1 VLVAANAGEAGH
13 WRPACAYIPRMNP
26 SSAAGSNIGPERERD
41 GAVPR
46 WRRVVLWVVV
56 AALLTM
62 LLSALRGVLDKSHM
76 ALAFVLLVLAGSAIE
91 GRAVGLILSVLCFLI
106 FNFFLLPPF
115 YTFRIAQPLDWG
127 VLFAFLVTAGVAAEL
142 LHRQQAAAA
151 RAEQR
156 VREMDRL
163 AALGAESL
171 SVGRAVDA
179 VAAIERVIRTEL
191 PVEDARI
198 ELLAEAAA
206 SPPPLAHRESG
217 RDISTWAARECRIVA
232 LTKEHTTHMEEP
244 SATLA
249 GVLTA
254 ARIYTDLLVPLAVRG
269 RTLGVL
275 RLTDPQGLRFDAAQ
289 ANFAHALA
297 YYAALAAERVR
308 LTTEADRVEA
318 LREAD
323 RLKDALLASVSH
335 DLRTPLTS
343 IRATA
348 HELSEAG
355 EERGT
360 LIEEEAERLNRLV
373 ADLLDLSRLRADAF
387 PLKIETNAAEDLVGA
402 ALQRIRAIPG
412 AAEIVVRLP
421 GDETVP
427 VGRFDFVQSLR
438 ALTNLLENALRHS
451 PAPGSV
457 ELEVRVSDGWLE
469 FDVLDRGPG
478 VNEADREHL
487 FEPFFRSATP
497 GAAGGT
503 GLGLAIADRIA
514 RAQGGAIVYRPRAGA
529 GSVFLLRLPATTL
542 ETG

>member
-1 VLVAANAGEAGH
+1 MATGSRALPEADGRRPAIRLGRVLLWVGVAAVLT
-13 WRPACAYIPRMNP
+13 IVL
-26 SSAAGSNIGPERERD
+26 GSLRD
-41 GAVPR
+41 G
-46 WRRVVLWVVV
+46 
-56 AALLTM
+56 
-62 LLSALRGVLDKSHM
+62 LDKSHI
-76 ALAFVLLVLAGSAIE
+76 ALAFLLLVLAGSAID
-91 GRAVGLILSVLCFLI
+91 GRAVGLILSILCFLA

-115 YTFRIAQPLDWG
+115 YTFRIARSLDWG
-127 VLFAFLVTAGVAAEL
+127 VLLAFLVTAGVAAEL

-151 RAEQR
+151 RAERR

-171 SVGRAVDA
+171 SVARAVDA
-179 VAAIERVIRTEL
+179 VAAIVRVIRAEL

-198 ELLAEAAA
+198 ELLTEPAAA
-206 SPPPLAHRESG
+206 VEARAGQPVGGVETATGGAEPG
-217 RDISTWAARECRIVA
+217 VDIATWAARERRIVA
-232 LTKEHTTHMEEP
+232 LTRERTTHMEAP

-249 GVLTA
+249 SVLPSA
-254 ARIYTDLLVPLAVRG
+254 QGYTDLLVPLTVRG

-275 RLTDPQGLRFDAAQ
+275 RLTDREGLRFDAAQ
-289 ANFAHALA
+289 ASFADALA

-308 LTTEADRVEA
+308 LSAEADRVET

-355 EERGT
+355 EERGV

-387 PLKIETNAAEDLVGA
+387 PLNVETNAAEDLVGA
-402 ALQRIRAIPG
+402 ALQRVRAIPG
-412 AAEIVVRLP
+412 AAEIRVRLP
-421 GDETVP
+421 GDGSVP

-438 ALTNLLENALRHS
+438 ALTNLIENALHHS

-457 ELEVRVSDGWLE
+457 EVEVATNDEDLE
-469 FDVLDRGPG
+469 FRVLDRGPG
-478 VNEADREHL
+478 VAEADRDRL
-487 FEPFFRSATP
+487 FEPFFRSAS
-497 GAAGGT
+497 AAAPGGT
-503 GLGLAIADRIA
+503 GLGLAIASRLA
-514 RAQGGAIVYRPRAGA
+514 RAQRGAITYVAREGG
-529 GSVFLLRLPATTL
+529 GSILLLRLPATTL
-542 ETG
+542 DVG